1 MPTVSG
7 WLITSHN
14 NKMRFALV
22 KDKKFKYF
30 KDEKLKKLV
39 GVLDFDQVHT
49 MIIIDDDS
57 ETNISG
63 F

>member
-1 MPTVSG
+1 MPTLSG

-14 NKMRFALV
+14 HKKRFASV

-39 GVLDFDQVHT
+39 GVLDFDRVHT